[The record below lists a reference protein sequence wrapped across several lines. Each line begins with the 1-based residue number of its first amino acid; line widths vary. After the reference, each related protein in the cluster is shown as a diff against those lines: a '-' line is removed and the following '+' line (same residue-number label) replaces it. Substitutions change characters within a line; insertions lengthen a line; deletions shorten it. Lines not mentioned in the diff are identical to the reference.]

1 MPLSQPRRAGAR
13 ADAAATLAAHEMF
26 SGVDAEAFDH
36 LQRFLNVVGAGKGEA
51 IFRKGDP
58 GEFMMLIVEGDVK
71 IVSPSG
77 DGKEV
82 LLNLL
87 GKGDIFGEIA
97 MLDGLPR
104 SADAI
109 ARSDCTLAMLARRDV
124 LAATERYPSVALN
137 FISFLCR
144 TLRHVSSHLDDV
156 MFLDV
161 AGRLARAVGRV
172 GRENGVVD
180 LTQQELAQSI
190 GVSRESVN
198 QVLRAWQFRHLVRL
212 EKGRVIIVD
221 PAAIERLCES
231 AR

>member
-1 MPLSQPRRAGAR
+1 
-13 ADAAATLAAHEMF
+13 MF
-26 SGVDAEAFDH
+26 CGVDAEAFDH
-36 LQRFLNVVGAGKGEA
+36 LQRFLTVVGARKGDT

-97 MLDGLPR
+97 MLDGLAR

-109 ARSDCTLAMLARRDV
+109 ARSDCALARLARRDV
-124 LAATERYPSVALN
+124 LAVIERYPSVGLN

-144 TLRHVSSHLDDV
+144 TLRHVSGHLDDV

-172 GRENGVVD
+172 GKENGIVD
-180 LTQQELAQSI
+180 LTQQELAQAI

-198 QVLRAWQFRHLVRL
+198 QVLRAWQFRHFVRL
-212 EKGRVIIVD
+212 EKGRVNIVD
-221 PAAIERLCES
+221 PAAIERLCDS